1 MKSRTAALLGSLV
14 FFWIA
19 PATVAGWIPWYLTRW
34 QVNPPLFDGEFSR
47 WAGGLLVVVSAT
59 CIIECFLRFA
69 LRGLGTPA
77 PIAPTRHLVVSGLYR
92 HVRNPMYLSVVTAI
106 VGQAL
111 LLGSVALM
119 AYGAIVWAC
128 FFAFVLIYE
137 EPTLKRQFGSEY
149 AAYRRQ
155 VPRWLPRVKPWEP
168 PPAG

>member
-14 FFWIA
+14 FFWVA
-19 PATVAGWIPWYLTRW
+19 PVTVAGWIPWYLTRW
-34 QVNPPLFDGEFSR
+34 QVAPALFGREPVR
-47 WAGGLLVVVSAT
+47 WGGIFLVVVSAV
-59 CIIECFLRFA
+59 CLIECFLRFA

-92 HVRNPMYLSVVTAI
+92 HVRNPMYLAVVTAI

-111 LLGSVALM
+111 LLGSSELL
-119 AYGAIVWAC
+119 AYGVIVWAF

-149 AAYRRQ
+149 EMYQ
-155 VPRWLPRVKPWEP
+155 GHVPRWLPRVRPWERP
-168 PPAG
+168 MAQ